1 MFKDN
6 SQACKNAIKMAE
18 IKWLKAAALVIQ
30 SQAKTLAPVDTSNLK
45 TSINHKVQV
54 SSLEAYVGTNCDYA
68 IYVEFGTGEFAE
80 NGNGRKGGWVYT
92 DPSGKTHFTMGMK
105 PKPYL
110 RPAFRKVKPEIKQL
124 LNKYLAELGN
134 TDKVTWNRT
143 QYKK

>member
-6 SQACKNAIKMAE
+6 SLNCKNAIRIAE

-30 SQAKTLAPVDTSNLK
+30 SQAKALVPVDTSNLK

-110 RPAFRKVKPEIKQL
+110 RPAYRKNKQALKQL
-124 LNKYLAELGN
+124 LNKYLKEI
-134 TDKVTWNRT
+134 R
-143 QYKK
+143 

>member
-45 TSINHKVQV
+45 TSINHKVEV
-54 SSLEAYVGTNCDYA
+54 SKLEAYIGTNCDYA

-110 RPAFRKVKPEIKQL
+110 RPAYRKNKKALKQL
-124 LNKYLAELGN
+124 LNKYLKEI
-134 TDKVTWNRT
+134 R
-143 QYKK
+143 